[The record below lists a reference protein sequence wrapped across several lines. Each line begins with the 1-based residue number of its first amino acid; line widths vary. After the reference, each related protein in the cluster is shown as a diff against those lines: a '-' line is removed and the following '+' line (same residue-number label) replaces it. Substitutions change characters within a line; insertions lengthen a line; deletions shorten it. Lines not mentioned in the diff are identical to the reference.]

1 LPVLV
6 KARIGSDGLH
16 VFVFMERDVR
26 QKGGC
31 GAGGGMRL
39 PVGHR
44 RFMKLGLAFLMGGVI
59 FFLLRAPSEG
69 DELERLT
76 LRGLDAVGVLVEL
89 LPPNLETGGVTWEQ
103 VRGEVESQ
111 LRGAGIKLLTLQE
124 TTRTPGHPYVYVE
137 VSGKKS
143 PSQFQAVQIR
153 ISLKQSV
160 LLKRTASIEAIAETW
175 SESLLVAT
183 EVASV
188 KKVVRER
195 LKDLVDRFIRDYRAV
210 NPK

>member
-1 LPVLV
+1 
-6 KARIGSDGLH
+6 
-16 VFVFMERDVR
+16 
-26 QKGGC
+26 
-31 GAGGGMRL
+31 MRF

-76 LRGLDAVGVLVEL
+76 LRDLNAVGVLVEL
-89 LPPNLETGGVTWEQ
+89 LPPNLEKEGVTWEQ
-103 VRGEVESQ
+103 VRRDVESQ

-137 VSGKKS
+137 VTGKKS
-143 PSQFQAVQIR
+143 PSKFHAVQIR
-153 ISLKQSV
+153 VSLKQGV
-160 LLKRTASIEAIAETW
+160 LLKRVASVEAIAETW

>member
-1 LPVLV
+1 
-6 KARIGSDGLH
+6 
-16 VFVFMERDVR
+16 
-26 QKGGC
+26 
-31 GAGGGMRL
+31 
-39 PVGHR
+39 
-44 RFMKLGLAFLMGGVI
+44 MKLGLAFLMGGVI

-76 LRGLDAVGVLVEL
+76 LRDLNAVGVLVEL
-89 LPPNLETGGVTWEQ
+89 LPPNLEKEGVTWEQ
-103 VRGEVESQ
+103 VRRDVESR

-137 VSGKKS
+137 VTGKKS
-143 PSQFQAVQIR
+143 PSKFHAVQIR
-153 ISLKQSV
+153 VSLKQGV
-160 LLKRTASIEAIAETW
+160 LLKRVASVEAIAETW
-175 SESLLVAT
+175 SESLLAAT

-188 KKVVRER
+188 RKVVQEG

>member
-1 LPVLV
+1 
-6 KARIGSDGLH
+6 
-16 VFVFMERDVR
+16 
-26 QKGGC
+26 
-31 GAGGGMRL
+31 MRF